1 MFNYKIARTYL
12 HYIVTFFILFGGIIT
27 NNYNIIKF
35 HIIFNTFIIIHWLT
49 NDNKCFLSEYDNL
62 ESTEYT
68 SGILKKLGINIDGNE
83 ILINFIAYLTV
94 IIPLFLSLKKIN
106 KINMNQQ

>member
-1 MFNYKIARTYL
+1 MFNYKLARTYL

-49 NDNKCFLSEYDNL
+49 NNNKCFLSEYDHDGSN
-62 ESTEYT
+62 EYS
-68 SGILKKLGINIDGNE
+68 SGLLKKIGINVENNE
-83 ILINFIAYLTV
+83 NLLNFITYSVV
-94 IIPLFLSLKKIN
+94 IIPLFLSLQKLN
-106 KINMNQQ
+106 KIKLN